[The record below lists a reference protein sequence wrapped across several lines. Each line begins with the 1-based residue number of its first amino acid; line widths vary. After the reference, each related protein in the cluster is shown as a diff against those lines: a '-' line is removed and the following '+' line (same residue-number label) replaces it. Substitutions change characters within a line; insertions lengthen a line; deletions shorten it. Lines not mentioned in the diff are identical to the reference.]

1 MAMNAKVLAALAG
14 LFHVLFF
21 AMESF
26 LWRTPRVMKVFQQ
39 TSQSVELTAGLAYNQ
54 GFYNLFLA
62 LGVFV
67 GLFLMRSPDKE
78 KEGLAVVVFALL
90 SMFGASIIL
99 VVSTGKVLGMAI
111 QGAPPVLALVL
122 FWLSRSSK

>member
-1 MAMNAKVLAALAG
+1 MTMTAKVLAALAG

-26 LWRTPRVMKVFQQ
+26 LWRTPRVMKIFQQ
-39 TSQSVELTAGLAYNQ
+39 TSESVELTARMAYNQ

-62 LGVFV
+62 LGIFA
-67 GLFLMRSPDKE
+67 GLFMMRSPEQE
-78 KEGLAVVVFALL
+78 KQGLAVVVFALL

-99 VVSTGKVLGMAI
+99 VLSTGKVLGMAI
-111 QGAPPVLALVL
+111 QGAPPVLALAL